1 MNINWY
7 YKMVSGNLECKDNST
22 CPSDNYTCCLKADES
37 FGCCATPNA
46 KCCDGMYLSFF
57 INNHYFVHTSHIFLI
72 KWYLYYFNLFYVDGI
87 HCCPATYFC
96 GKLLVLLL
104 IFVKLL
110 LLIIIVIVI
119 TIDIILILILLSLLL
134 NNHNIIVI
142 SFIHFFFKY

>member
-1 MNINWY
+1 MNLLDVVLLPMLNAV
-7 YKMVSGNLECKDNST
+7 MVCT
-22 CPSDNYTCCLKADES
+22 
-37 FGCCATPNA
+37 
-46 KCCDGMYLSFF
+46 YLSSLT
-57 INNHYFVHTSHIFLI
+57 ITTLCIHLTYFLI